1 MGNPTNGSSSY
12 QLMTDNFYCRVRNLP
27 VTRDGLKGTVVSA
40 QWDVESNDGLASLDE
55 VEVLLLN
62 AGLTS
67 GFVVEELDLLEETGF
82 VVLIEL
88 GAELGLSGEG
98 SHGD

>member
-1 MGNPTNGSSSY
+1 
-12 QLMTDNFYCRVRNLP
+12 MTLTVERTGLRGVRNLP